1 LVNNAGIYPYDLF
14 DDMSFAP
21 WRDVLAIDLD
31 GPFLM
36 CKAFVSMMR
45 ARKWVRVVNVSSAE
59 WWLVNPRQTA
69 LPLPGEGHLP
79 GAVRRSVGRSP
90 DSGQLWNEQ
99 GISTRRVGG
108 SLAPGSL
115 DDRQR

>member
-1 LVNNAGIYPYDLF
+1 MVNNAGIYPYDLF

-21 WRDVLAIDLD
+21 WRDVFAIDLD

-45 ARKWVRVVNVSSAE
+45 VRKWVGVVNVSSVE

-69 LPLPGEGHLP
+69 LPLPVEGHLP
-79 GAVRRSVGRSP
+79 GGGP
-90 DSGQLWNEQ
+90 Q
-99 GISTRRVGG
+99 VGG
-108 SLAPGSL
+108 AFA
-115 DDRQR
+115 RQRSAVERAGHQHPASGRLAGARQPG